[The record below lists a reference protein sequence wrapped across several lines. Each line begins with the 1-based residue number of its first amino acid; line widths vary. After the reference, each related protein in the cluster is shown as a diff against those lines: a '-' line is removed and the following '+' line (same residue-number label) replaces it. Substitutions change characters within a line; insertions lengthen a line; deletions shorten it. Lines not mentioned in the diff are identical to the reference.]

1 VNFKSLSVIS
11 FFCLL
16 LMILGSLAGSA
27 QQVQPLEPEW
37 LRQMYAQG
45 WEKVEEGVLRRDA
58 GEGKYETFSYG
69 AEGLQ
74 RVIEGYEQQLSF
86 LQDRYN
92 EAPSEE
98 LIEVMEKL
106 QGEIDKL
113 SENLGGVPSAEAV
126 DGSALE
132 ECTQM
137 AFGGDSF
144 AGPLQSSQGITAT
157 ATAYFHNA
165 CGIVGVADSVTY
177 ADATNPA
184 TGLHDTH
191 NQADSDQGTW
201 IDNNSATANALG
213 SAGCS
218 SWAQASVS
226 INGDMV
232 FQTPLAESSNCSLPL
247 QVTISGP
254 ASMTTDYYGT
264 TCANV
269 TWTAN
274 ASQGNPGYT
283 YQWYIYIAFP
293 GSPSTGTATAVQGAT
308 GTTLTK
314 SYCNVSTSETVKV
327 VVTDAQGAQATNTFT
342 TNIQYT
348 GPLSASVSGPESAAT
363 NSSTPCVN
371 VTWTASAGGAHP
383 GYTYNWYLGTGTTV
397 LGTGSTFTQQ
407 YCNTS
412 TSATAKVIVTD
423 SDGHTVNATK
433 TTTIT
438 HTSNPLTASISGPL
452 RSRLTTQCVNVT
464 WTANVT
470 GGAPGYTYSWYL
482 GTSTTV
488 QGTGSTLTK
497 TYCSPQT
504 VDVKLI
510 ARDSAAATAEATFKT
525 SIVEYDPVC
534 KTCTQ

>member
-1 VNFKSLSVIS
+1 VNFKSLSAIS
-11 FFCLL
+11 FLCLL
-16 LMILGSLAGSA
+16 LMILGPRAGSA
-27 QQVQPLEPEW
+27 QQVDPLEPEW

-74 RVIEGYEQQLSF
+74 RVIEGYEQQLSV

-92 EAPSEE
+92 EAPSED
-98 LIEVMEKL
+98 LAGVMEKL
-106 QGEIDKL
+106 QGEIDAL
-113 SENLGGVPSAEAV
+113 SEDLAAAPYAEAV
-126 DGSALE
+126 DGSVLE

-137 AFGGDSF
+137 SMGGDSS
-144 AGPLQSSQGITAT
+144 AGPLQSPQGITAT
-157 ATAYFHNA
+157 ARAYFYNA
-165 CGIVGVADSVTY
+165 CGIVGVVDSVAY

-191 NQADSDQGTW
+191 TQEDHDQGTW
-201 IDNNSATANALG
+201 IDSNANSATASAVG

-218 SWAQASVS
+218 SWAQASVT

-232 FQTPLAESSNCSLPL
+232 FQTPLAESSNCSLPV
-247 QVTISGP
+247 QVTITGP
-254 ASMTTDYYGT
+254 ATVITDYYGT

-274 ASQGNPGYT
+274 ASQGSPGYT
-283 YQWYIYIAFP
+283 YQWYI
-293 GSPSTGTATAVQGAT
+293 GTASQGT
-308 GTTLTK
+308 GATLTK

-342 TNIQYT
+342 TNVQYT
-348 GPLSASVSGPESAAT
+348 GPLFASVSGPDSAAT

-383 GYTYNWYLGTGTTV
+383 GYTYNWYLGAGTTV

-412 TSATAKVIVTD
+412 TSATAKVVVSD
-423 SDGHTVNATK
+423 SDGHAINAFK

-438 HTSNPLTASISGPL
+438 HTGDPLTASISGPL
-452 RSRLTTQCVNVT
+452 RVRLLDPAACTNVT

-470 GGAPGYTYSWYL
+470 GGTPGYTYSWYI
-482 GTSTTV
+482 GSSTTV
-488 QGTGSTLTK
+488 QGTGSTLTR
-497 TYCSPQT
+497 TYCGVQT
-504 VDVKLI
+504 VNVKVT
-510 ARDSAAATAEATFKT
+510 ARDSAATTADATFST
-525 SIVEYDPVC
+525 SIVYVDRDIC